1 LTVVVEGVAYH
12 QVTMPT
18 DHSINGIRRVDLQ
31 TRGPWRRRLSWW
43 MGGALAASKP
53 ALAVLRRVA
62 MPFEPTVMKATR
74 GRLTLS
80 PTLPVVVLT
89 SVGARSGERRGV
101 PLAYF
106 TDGCDVILIAS
117 NYGGS
122 RHPAWYHN
130 LRAHP
135 ECELYIGPRG
145 GRFVASEV
153 DGADRDRLYGLAVDR
168 LAGVFALHEKRSGDR
183 SIPVMRLTPT

>member
-1 LTVVVEGVAYH
+1 MSTG
-12 QVTMPT
+12 
-18 DHSINGIRRVDLQ
+18 DSINGIRRVDLQ

-43 MGGALAASKP
+43 MGGALAASQP
-53 ALAVLRRVA
+53 ALAVLRKVA

-89 SVGARSGERRGV
+89 SVGARSGERREV

-106 TDGCDVILIAS
+106 TDGDDVILIAS

-122 RHPAWYHN
+122 RHPARPR
-130 LRAHP
+130 LRSRSVSCRP
-135 ECELYIGPRG
+135 TTSP
-145 GRFVASEV
+145 GR
-153 DGADRDRLYGLAVDR
+153 
-168 LAGVFALHEKRSGDR
+168 
-183 SIPVMRLTPT
+183 IPVSVISRTIASSRRSRRLLPEQALISALSSSSVSASVTLASSLGGLRPSRGSASS

>member
-1 LTVVVEGVAYH
+1 
-12 QVTMPT
+12 MSN
-18 DHSINGIRRVDLQ
+18 DDSINGIRRVDLQ
-31 TRGPWRRRLSWW
+31 TRGPWRRRLTWW
-43 MGGALAASKP
+43 MGGALAATKP
-53 ALAVLRRVA
+53 GLAVLRQVA
-62 MPFEPTVMKATR
+62 MPFEPTLMRLTR

-89 SVGARSGERRGV
+89 SIGARSGERREV

-106 TDGCDVILIAS
+106 TDGDDVVLIAS

-135 ECELYIGPRG
+135 DCELHIGPRG
-145 GRFVASEV
+145 GRFVAREV
-153 DGADRDRLYGLAVDR
+153 VGADRDRLYGLAKDR

-183 SIPVMRLTPT
+183 TIPVMRLSPA

>member
-1 LTVVVEGVAYH
+1 MSSDDT
-12 QVTMPT
+12 
-18 DHSINGIRRVDLQ
+18 INGIRRVDLQ
-31 TRGPWRRRLSWW
+31 TRGPWRRRLQWW
-43 MGGALAASKP
+43 MGGGIAASKP
-53 ALAVLRRVA
+53 ALAILRRVA
-62 MPFEPTVMKATR
+62 MPFEPTVMKVTR

-89 SVGARSGERRGV
+89 SVGARSGERRDV

-106 TDGCDVILIAS
+106 TDGDDVVLIAS

-130 LRAHP
+130 VRAHP
-135 ECELYIGPRG
+135 ECELHIGPRG
-145 GRFVASEV
+145 GRFIAREV
-153 DGADRDRLYGLAVDR
+153 HGADRDRLYELAKDR

-183 SIPVMRLTPT
+183 TIPVMRLSPA